1 MKIIYHPSYNI
12 DFGILNRLHP
22 FDGTKYAKVYAALKD
37 VPAIDIEIVAA
48 PITLEDARE
57 FANDL
62 LKLLY
67 VNKRYILNALAL
79 PYIPLLPFSLI
90 DRKILLPMRWAV
102 AGTILAAKHALQ
114 GNDSWNMAGGY
125 HHATRAGCEG
135 FCIYN
140 DIGITVRQLRQQN
153 LLAPDARILIIDV
166 DAHHGN
172 GNAYVFMDDV
182 HVTLLDIY
190 NKDIYPQGIEG
201 DFTKR
206 RVNISLP
213 LSTGTAGKQYL
224 QRLEQGLAL
233 IQPGY
238 ALAFVVAGT
247 DVLTG
252 DPLGGLHVSIDE
264 CVERDAKILTRLR
277 ELGVPAVFL
286 GGGGYSANSA
296 KQIATS
302 LRHLATRQD

>member
-1 MKIIYHPSYNI
+1 MKIFYHPNYNI

-22 FDGTKYAKVYAALKD
+22 FDGTKYAKVYNAIKD
-37 VPAIDIEIVAA
+37 IPGIDIEIVPA

-102 AGTILAAKHALQ
+102 RGTILAAKHALT
-114 GNDSWNMAGGY
+114 GHDCWNLAGGY

-172 GNAYVFMDDV
+172 GNAYVFLEDEQA
-182 HVTLLDIY
+182 TLLDIY

-206 RVNISLP
+206 RVNIGLP
-213 LSTGTAGKQYL
+213 IPNGTDGTRYL
-224 QRLEQGLAL
+224 QRLEQGLSL
-233 IQPGY
+233 LQPGY

-247 DVLTG
+247 DVLAG
-252 DPLGGLHVSIDE
+252 DPLGGLRVSVDD
-264 CVERDAKILTRLR
+264 CVARDAMVLARLR
-277 ELGVPAVFL
+277 ALGVPAVFL

-296 KQIATS
+296 KQIAAS
-302 LRHLATRQD
+302 LRNLTTVQH